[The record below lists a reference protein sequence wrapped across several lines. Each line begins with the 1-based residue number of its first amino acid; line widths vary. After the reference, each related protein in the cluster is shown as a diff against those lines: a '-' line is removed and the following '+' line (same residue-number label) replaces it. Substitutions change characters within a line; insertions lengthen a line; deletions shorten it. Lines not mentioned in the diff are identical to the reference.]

1 MCLQQACTDN
11 SHTIDGSSTV
21 YPLTREAA
29 EFFEKSGDGIVSL
42 AYSGTVTGF
51 GKTHKLVEDRFAR
64 LTTGTIFNVPSI
76 ADAWLDLLLTQ

>member
-1 MCLQQACTDN
+1 LCLQQACTDN

-42 AYSGTVTGF
+42 AYSGTVTG
-51 GKTHKLVEDRFAR
+51 
-64 LTTGTIFNVPSI
+64 TIFNVPSI